1 MTRGPSQ
8 LSPDFAL
15 TRVRNPFHSN
25 TFHTL
30 RIRPPATS
38 TIQNHLFTLQK
49 NTGGIPPNALQ
60 SLTPQ
65 TAADSINLHPSQ
77 TLFPEIRPCAPCSR
91 TMSLAYFDCFSGIS
105 GDMTLGALLDAG
117 CDLARLRADL
127 QSLQVPGWEISA
139 EKVWKNGMAATYAKV
154 KTEDQKKHR
163 SLTDILEILKSSRL
177 DNHVRERATL
187 IFQKLGEAE
196 ARVHDVP
203 LDKIHFHE
211 VGAVD
216 AIIDIVGAC
225 IGFHQLGIDKFACSP
240 LNVGGGTAKMAHGVL
255 PVPAPA
261 TATLLKGKPTYS
273 NGVQREL
280 VTPTGAAIVA
290 TLCDHFGPQPP
301 MTVSAIG
308 YGAGTADLEG
318 QPNVVRI
325 MIGNPAEKLVAGFDE
340 EISVIEANL
349 DDMNPQ
355 IYGYFLE
362 RALAAG
368 ALDVYTTP
376 VQMKK
381 NRPGTLLTV
390 LCKPQDATA
399 LTTLIFA
406 ETTTFGVRTTA
417 AHRRILPREH
427 VSVSTT
433 FGDVRIKLSR
443 INGRIQHAAPEFDDC
458 RKLALEKKVPL
469 QQVITEALRR
479 YQERSQ

>member
-1 MTRGPSQ
+1 MGS
-8 LSPDFAL
+8 S
-15 TRVRNPFHSN
+15 HG
-25 TFHTL
+25 
-30 RIRPPATS
+30 
-38 TIQNHLFTLQK
+38 
-49 NTGGIPPNALQ
+49 GGIP
-60 SLTPQ
+60 
-65 TAADSINLHPSQ
+65 
-77 TLFPEIRPCAPCSR
+77 
-91 TMSLAYFDCFSGIS
+91 MKLAYFDCFSGIS

-117 CDLARLRADL
+117 CAVEHLHEEL
-127 QSLQVPGWEISA
+127 SGLQVPGWELTA
-139 EKVWKNGMAATYAKV
+139 EKVWKNGMAATYVKV
-154 KTEDQKKHR
+154 TTEDQSKHR
-163 SLTDILEILKSSRL
+163 SLGAILDILEKSELAAR
-177 DNHVRERATL
+177 VRERASA
-187 IFQKLGEAE
+187 IFRRLGEAE

-203 LDKIHFHE
+203 LEKIHFHE

-216 AIIDIVGAC
+216 AIVDIVGAC
-225 IGFHQLGIDKFACSP
+225 VGSEALGIEKFACSA
-240 LNVGGGTAKMAHGVL
+240 LNVGGGTVKMAHGVL

-261 TATLLKGKPTYS
+261 TANLLQGRPTYS

-290 TLCDHFGPQPP
+290 TLCEAFGPQPA

-318 QPNVVRI
+318 QPNVLRI
-325 MIGNPAEKLVAGFDE
+325 MVGESAEKAVPGYDE

-362 RALAAG
+362 KALAAG

-390 LCKPQDATA
+390 LCKPQDSNA
-399 LTTLIFA
+399 LTSLIFA
-406 ETTTFGVRTTA
+406 ETTTFGVRTTTA
-417 AHRRILPREH
+417 QRRILPREH

-443 INGRIQHAAPEFDDC
+443 VNGRILHVSPEFEDC
-458 RKLALEKKVPL
+458 RKL
-469 QQVITEALRR
+469 
-479 YQERSQ
+479 

>member
-1 MTRGPSQ
+1 M
-8 LSPDFAL
+8 
-15 TRVRNPFHSN
+15 N
-25 TFHTL
+25 
-30 RIRPPATS
+30 
-38 TIQNHLFTLQK
+38 
-49 NTGGIPPNALQ
+49 
-60 SLTPQ
+60 
-65 TAADSINLHPSQ
+65 
-77 TLFPEIRPCAPCSR
+77 
-91 TMSLAYFDCFSGIS
+91 LAYFDCFSGIS
-105 GDMTLGALLDAG
+105 GDMTLGALVDAG
-117 CDLARLRADL
+117 CDVARLRSEL
-127 QSLQVPGWEISA
+127 QALQVPGWELSA

-154 KTEDQKKHR
+154 KTEEQRAHR
-163 SLTDILEILKSSRL
+163 SLTEILEILRRSDIASQ
-177 DNHVRERATL
+177 VRDRASAV
-187 IFQKLGEAE
+187 FQKLGEAE

-203 LDKIHFHE
+203 LEKIHFHE

-216 AIIDIVGAC
+216 AIVDIVGVC
-225 IGFHQLGIDKFACSP
+225 IGFDTLGIDKFACSP
-240 LNVGGGTAKMAHGVL
+240 LNVGGGTTKMAHGVL

-261 TATLLKGKPTYS
+261 TANLLQGKPTYS

-290 TLCDHFGPQPP
+290 TLCDTFGPQPP

-308 YGAGTADLEG
+308 YGAGTADLEW
-318 QPNVVRI
+318 QPNVLRI
-325 MIGNPAEKLVAGFDE
+325 MIGESPEKAVPGYDE

-390 LCKPQDATA
+390 LCKPQDANA
-399 LTTLIFA
+399 LTSLIFA
-406 ETTTFGVRTTA
+406 ETTTFGVRATNA
-417 AHRRILPREH
+417 QRRILPREH

-443 INGRIQHAAPEFDDC
+443 VNGRILHVSPEFEDC
-458 RKLALEKKVPL
+458 RKLAVEKNVPL
-469 QQVITEALRR
+469 QQVINEALRR
-479 YQERSQ
+479 YQGGS